1 MGTPAHDRSINSPP
15 VQAETGIN
23 DTLKEFTA
31 TKTETLERERS
42 LAERN
47 SVHTIFEQIASEF
60 PDKTAI
66 VCDGESLTYEQLN
79 VRANNAAH
87 RLLALG
93 VEPGELVAISVP
105 RSAEQIIGILGI
117 LKSGCAYLPIDPDI
131 PSKRLTM
138 IVNDANVSALITESS
153 SIDRFAAYRLKTVI
167 IANEASPG
175 GTTEN
180 PCVPTGPNDLAY
192 VMFTSG
198 STGRPKGVMVEHRSV
213 VRLVKDTDYADFSP
227 DNVFLQFAPITFDA
241 STFEIWGALL
251 NGATLAIM
259 PEGVTSL
266 ADLGRSIREYG
277 VTTLWLTAGLLHL
290 MVDERLDDLRPLRQL
305 LAGGDVLSVT
315 HVKRVLDNL
324 QCDLINGYGPTENT
338 TFTCTYKV
346 PRDSDLGKSIP
357 IGKPIS
363 RTQVIILDDDLR
375 PVADGDIGEL
385 YIGGDGLARGYLNS
399 YEMTAERFIPNPFAT
414 IASPRL
420 YRSGDLARV
429 RPDGNIEF
437 LGRAD
442 KQVKIRG
449 FRVELDEIEL
459 ALTSQDRV
467 RDAAVVARDESATEK
482 RLIAFVVTDIGCGAD
497 VSSMRKRLF
506 QTLPEYMI
514 PSAIIPIDELPLT
527 TNGKVDRAA
536 LIDLA
541 SARSNEGSPRRG
553 PDNEDEMK
561 IARILEDI
569 LGNGVVGTND
579 NFFDLGANSLQIA
592 RFHDRLQKALDPN
605 LKIVSLFQNPTVSS
619 LARSMNSH
627 GSTVRMNAALHDRA
641 SRQRD
646 AYARRR
652 QLSNGGN

>member
-1 MGTPAHDRSINSPP
+1 MA
-15 VQAETGIN
+15 A
-23 DTLKEFTA
+23 
-31 TKTETLERERS
+31 
-42 LAERN
+42 
-47 SVHTIFEQIASEF
+47 EF
-60 PDKTAI
+60 PDKTA
-66 VCDGESLTYEQLN
+66 VTCNGVYLTYAQLN
-79 VRANNAAH
+79 ARANIAAQ
-87 RLLALG
+87 RLFALG
-93 VEPGELVAISVP
+93 VEPGELVAIALS
-105 RSAEQIIGILGI
+105 RSAEQIVGILGI
-117 LKSGCAYLPIDPDI
+117 LKAGCAYLPIDPEV
-131 PSKRLTM
+131 PSERLTM
-138 IVNDANVSALITESS
+138 MIDDANVSALVTDSS
-153 SIDRFAAYRLKTVI
+153 SIDRFAAYRLKTVTM
-167 IANEASPG
+167 AKEALLM
-175 GTTEN
+175 GTSEN
-180 PCVPTGPNDLAY
+180 PCVPTGPDDLAY

-213 VRLVKDTDYADFSP
+213 VRLVKDTDYADFAP

-241 STFEIWGALL
+241 TTFEIWGALL

-266 ADLGRSIREYG
+266 ADLGLAIREYG
-277 VTTLWLTAGLLHL
+277 VTTLWLTAGLFHL

-315 HVKRVLDNL
+315 HVKKVLDNL
-324 QCDLINGYGPTENT
+324 RCDLINGYGPTENT

-346 PRDSDLGKSIP
+346 PRDADLGKSIP

-375 PVADGDIGEL
+375 PVADGDAGEL

-414 IASPRL
+414 MASPRL

-459 ALTSQDRV
+459 ALTSQDSV

-482 RLIAFVVTDIGCGAD
+482 RLVAFVVTDLGCGAD

-527 TNGKVDRAA
+527 NNGKVDRAA
-536 LIDLA
+536 LIALA
-541 SARSNEGSPRRG
+541 GERSNKGSPRRG
-553 PDNEDEMK
+553 QDNGDERK

-569 LGNGVVGTND
+569 LGNGVVGTNE

-592 RFHDRLQKALDPN
+592 RFHDRLQKAFDPN

-619 LARSMNSH
+619 LARSMNSR
-627 GSTVRMNAALHDRA
+627 GASVRVKAALHDRA
-641 SRQRD
+641 SRQRE